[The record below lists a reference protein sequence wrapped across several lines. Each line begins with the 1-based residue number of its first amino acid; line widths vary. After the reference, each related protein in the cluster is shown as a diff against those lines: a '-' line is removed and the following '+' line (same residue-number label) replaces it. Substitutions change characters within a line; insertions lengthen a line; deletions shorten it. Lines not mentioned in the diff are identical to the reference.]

1 MTVGVMPGTA
11 SMAVAV
17 PVASAAKREG
27 RSALGNPA
35 FNAAGATFAGNVVV
49 SRFVRMLT
57 YIEAADVSS

>member
-17 PVASAAKREG
+17 PAAIAAKRAG

-49 SRFVRMLT
+49 NRFVRMLI
-57 YIEAADVSS
+57 YIEAVDVLS